1 MSKLRTGNR
10 ARGLILI
17 LTGLIIAM
25 DFQEAACQSVPL
37 SIKEVLQRV
46 RTNLPKLEALRQQ
59 ASATQENIQLA
70 KNSMVPDLNI
80 GYQVNLA
87 TYNNITGMS
96 YPGFLLPISGPPSV
110 SNDLNFVPGTAAG
123 ALLKWNPITFGQRN
137 AAIEKA
143 TAQFKQANAAY
154 NEDLFQSEYNA
165 INIYL
170 ESVYYK
176 QLMKSVQA
184 SIDRNKVGLEQAL
197 VLAINGLRQGMDTV
211 QFYSAIAQGEI
222 EFLQSERVYQG
233 RLIELSRL
241 TAMNSSAEDI
251 LLTDTLF
258 NPTINLLVDTST
270 IITSH
275 PHFQS
280 LEAQKNITAAG
291 LREIERSWVPQ
302 LDIWGN
308 LYARGS
314 GIDAY
319 GQVNKSDGF
328 NLSRTN
334 AGIGVQL
341 SFPVFQLTKMN
352 IKKKQYESL
361 LKADE
366 ARLVQVQLDI
376 TKETANALQQ
386 YRQDV
391 KIANKSPVLLK
402 AATDVYEGLKLSY
415 DAGLIDYTR
424 LAQAQYELLN
434 AEVNYANSRL
444 QVWRSLLAVAVAKG
458 NLDLFTDQL
467 K

>member
-1 MSKLRTGNR
+1 MSKVTAGRINR
-10 ARGLILI
+10 ARILI
-17 LTGLIIAM
+17 LTALLFIL
-25 DFQEAACQSVPL
+25 DFQKAASQPEPI

-46 RTNLPKLEALRQQ
+46 RTNLPRLEALRQQ
-59 ASATQENIQLA
+59 ASATQQNIQLA
-70 KNSMVPDLNI
+70 KNSMVPDLTI
-80 GYQVNLA
+80 GYQVNMA

-137 AAIEKA
+137 AAVEKA

-154 NEDLFQSEYNA
+154 NEDLFQAEYNA

-176 QLMKSVQA
+176 QLLKSVQA

-197 VLAINGLRQGMDTV
+197 VLAINGLRQGIDTV
-211 QFYSAIAQGEI
+211 QFQSAIAQGEI
-222 EFLQSERVYQG
+222 DFLQTERVYQEK
-233 RLIELSRL
+233 LTELTRL
-241 TAMNSSAEDI
+241 TATNSTAENI
-251 LLTDTLF
+251 VLTDTQF
-258 NPTINLLVDTST
+258 NPTINSLVDTT
-270 IITSH
+270 TLITSH
-275 PHFQS
+275 PHFQT
-280 LEAQKNITAAG
+280 LEAQKNITEAG
-291 LREIERSWVPQ
+291 LKEIEKSWVPQ

-319 GQVNKSDGF
+319 GQVNKSEGF
-328 NLSRTN
+328 DLSRTN
-334 AGIGVQL
+334 AGVGVQL
-341 SFPVFQLTKMN
+341 SFPVLQFSKLN

-376 TKETANALQQ
+376 TKETDNALRQ
-386 YRQDV
+386 YRQDQ
-391 KIANKSPVLLK
+391 KIASKSPVLLK

-415 DAGLIDYTR
+415 DAGLIDYAR
-424 LAQAQYELLN
+424 LAQAQFELLN